1 MPLFLGDANSG
12 SGLMESLDHL
22 FQASSS
28 GVILR
33 VYVQPKARRAQIIG
47 LHADRLKLAVTE
59 PPDKGKANAAVIDLI
74 AETFKV
80 APSRVSLVRGDT
92 SRQKDIA
99 IQGLA
104 QNDAIAILRSCLPPQ

>member
-1 MPLFLGDANSG
+1 
-12 SGLMESLDHL
+12 MESLEHL

-59 PPDKGKANAAVIDLI
+59 PPDKGKANEAVVQLVATTLRTAASNVELI
-74 AETFKV
+74 
-80 APSRVSLVRGDT
+80 RGQT
-92 SRQKDIA
+92 SRQKDLI
-99 IQGLA
+99 IRGMNLA
-104 QNDAIAILRSCLPPQ
+104 TVSAALGKLKS

>member
-1 MPLFLGDANSG
+1 
-12 SGLMESLDHL
+12 MESLDHL

-59 PPDKGKANAAVIDLI
+59 PPDKGKANAAVVELV
-74 AETFKV
+74 AEAFAV
-80 APSRVSLVRGDT
+80 APSRISLVRGET
-92 SRQKDIA
+92 SRQKDVL
-99 IQGLA
+99 IQGLTLA
-104 QNDAIAILRSCLPPQ
+104 QATTTLQSVLGSSAAE

>member
-1 MPLFLGDANSG
+1 
-12 SGLMESLDHL
+12 MESLEHL

-28 GVILR
+28 AVILR

-59 PPDKGKANAAVIDLI
+59 PPDKGKANAAVVELI

-80 APSRVSLVRGDT
+80 SQSRVSLVRGDT
-92 SRQKDIA
+92 SRQKDVA
-99 IQGLA
+99 IQGVA
-104 QNDAIAILRSCLPPQ
+104 MSDALAILRTILSPR

>member
-1 MPLFLGDANSG
+1 
-12 SGLMESLDHL
+12 MESLEHL

-59 PPDKGKANAAVIDLI
+59 PPDKGKANAAVVELI

-99 IQGLA
+99 IHGVAL
-104 QNDAIAILRSCLPPQ
+104 NDAITLLRNLLTPH